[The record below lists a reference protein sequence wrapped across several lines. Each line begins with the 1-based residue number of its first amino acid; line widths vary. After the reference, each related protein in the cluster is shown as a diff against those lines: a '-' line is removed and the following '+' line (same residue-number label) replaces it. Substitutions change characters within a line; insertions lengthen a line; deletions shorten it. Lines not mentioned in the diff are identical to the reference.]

1 MSTDNDFVARLR
13 IRWDA
18 MGDMANDERAAAADE
33 IERLRNTRDALEA
46 ERDELIRIANKLTR
60 ERDEAR
66 QRVCS
71 IAYQEQHIQKLA
83 KTINTLL
90 IERDEARRYACDNN
104 PFRLTKWQLAKI
116 KGWDCFD
123 LENGNA

>member
-1 MSTDNDFVARLR
+1 MSTDNDIVVRLR
-13 IRWDA
+13 ECDDGYFMRQ
-18 MGDMANDERAAAADE
+18 MFTEAADE
-33 IERLRNTRDALEA
+33 IERLRA
-46 ERDELIRIANKLTR
+46 

-66 QRVCS
+66 QMVCS
-71 IAYQEQHIQKLA
+71 IAYQEQHIQKLV

>member
-1 MSTDNDFVARLR
+1 MSTDNDIVVRLR
-13 IRWDA
+13 ESDDGYFMRH
-18 MGDMANDERAAAADE
+18 MFTEAADE
-33 IERLRNTRDALEA
+33 IERLRA
-46 ERDELIRIANKLTR
+46 

-66 QRVCS
+66 QIVRTS
-71 IAYQEQHIQKLA
+71 AYQTECTHIQKLV